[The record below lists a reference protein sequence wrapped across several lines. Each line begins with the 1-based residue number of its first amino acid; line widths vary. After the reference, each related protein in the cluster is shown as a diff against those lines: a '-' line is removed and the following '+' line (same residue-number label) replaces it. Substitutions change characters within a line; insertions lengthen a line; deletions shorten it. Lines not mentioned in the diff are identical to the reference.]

1 MSTVFLYHM
10 LSRAGADTLITPR
23 ELIRAYITAL
33 GLVMQSE
40 GKKRLPDIYK
50 KEEHKIIFEE
60 PKKKPDDFDPDLI
73 EI

>member
-1 MSTVFLYHM
+1 M
-10 LSRAGADTLITPR
+10 
-23 ELIRAYITAL
+23 
-33 GLVMQSE
+33 MQSE